1 MGESSEERD
10 SNELIL
16 MASGV
21 KIIKNERVNL
31 KCYEMRKTE
40 NDKGK
45 GTTKWEA
52 IRSIEIV
59 TVFIN
64 GKFVINKLLSE
75 SIKRKR

>member
-1 MGESSEERD
+1 
-10 SNELIL
+10 
-16 MASGV
+16 
-21 KIIKNERVNL
+21 
-31 KCYEMRKTE
+31 MRKTE